1 MAASEAHGIAED
13 RVQHLVLVL
22 DQDIAAHLVNID
34 SVVEIHR
41 SLAVVIDVG
50 DAGIASITVDL
61 LVVVQGAD
69 VGYLVGIE
77 DPEELLFGTEI
88 GLSVEAR

>member
-1 MAASEAHGIAED
+1 M
-13 RVQHLVLVL
+13 
-22 DQDIAAHLVNID
+22 VNID

-88 GLSVEAR
+88 GLSGVLLHLHLDGFVD